1 MKFIRRLIKNENVN
15 DDFITLM
22 RSLIMTTR
30 KFNVIRQD
38 FLKYNFIRQKKK
50 TANNGEQFF
59 FKIKNFSK

>member
-1 MKFIRRLIKNENVN
+1 
-15 DDFITLM
+15 
-22 RSLIMTTR
+22 MTTR